1 MNRIIL
7 IGNGFDLAHGLHTS
21 YSDFIRNYLDL
32 VRLGLTKCASNMFDD
47 GLYKITLKNNGIFGS
62 LDMLVTTPETPES
75 DDWRQYLVTRDQ
87 THYVTINKCRL
98 MDHILY
104 NMSNKNWVDIENAY
118 YLLLK
123 NSESCFDNNVSDL
136 NKNMS
141 CLREKLSG
149 YLHTI
154 QDKYIKREIYKR
166 SIESIIYAPIN
177 YRDISEDGKVRFN
190 QFLSRKWN
198 SANKEGISSV
208 LKAIGLN
215 NAEQIHLAV
224 EYRGS
229 QFKNEFSLLQ
239 DVKDNE
245 RSTNVPYYYLA
256 PDNIMLLNF
265 NYTNTAKMYHRG
277 GAHISINHIHGE
289 LDNPNNPI
297 IFGYGDELDEGYRIL
312 QNKNDNRYTENF
324 KSIRYLET
332 DNYKKLL
339 SFINSDIYQ
348 VYILGHSCGNSDRTL
363 LNTLFEHPNCVS
375 IKPYYYQRTDGSDNY
390 MEIVQ
395 NISRDFN
402 DMTKM
407 RDRVVNKTY
416 CEIIK

>member
-123 NSESCFDNNVSDL
+123 NSESCFDYNVSDL
-136 NKNMS
+136 NKDMS
-141 CLREKLSG
+141 CLREKLSS
-149 YLHTI
+149 YLRAI
-154 QDKYIKREIYKR
+154 QDKYIERDIYKE
-166 SIESIIYAPIN
+166 SIESIIYSPIN

-198 SANKEGISSV
+198 SANKAGISSV

-277 GAHISINHIHGE
+277 GPHISINHIHGE
-289 LDNPNNPI
+289 LGNPNNPI

>member
-277 GAHISINHIHGE
+277 GPHISINHIHGE

>member
-277 GAHISINHIHGE
+277 GPHISINHIHGE
-289 LDNPNNPI
+289 LGNPNNPI

>member
-123 NSESCFDNNVSDL
+123 NSESCFGNNVSDL

-277 GAHISINHIHGE
+277 GPHISINHIHGE
-289 LDNPNNPI
+289 LGNPNNPI

>member
-256 PDNIMLLNF
+256 PDNIMMLNF

>member
-21 YSDFIRNYLDL
+21 YANFIEGYFDSI
-32 VRLGLTKCASNMFDD
+32 RLKLGRCTSNILDD
-47 GLYKITLKNNGIFGS
+47 GLYKITLKNNGMFGS
-62 LDMLVTTPETPES
+62 LDMLATTPETPDSEI
-75 DDWRQYLVTRDQ
+75 WRKYLTRNQQ
-87 THYVTINKCRL
+87 TQYVTIEKGIL
-98 MDHILY
+98 MRNITQCI
-104 NMSNKNWVDIENAY
+104 MNKNWVDIENEY

-123 NSESCFDNNVSDL
+123 NSESCFDYNVSDL
-136 NKNMS
+136 NKDMS
-141 CLREKLSG
+141 CLREKLSS
-149 YLHTI
+149 YLRAI
-154 QDKYIKREIYKR
+154 QDKYIERDIYKE
-166 SIESIIYAPIN
+166 SIESIIYSPIN

-198 SANKEGISSV
+198 SANKAGISST
-208 LKAIGLN
+208 LKEIGLN
-215 NAEQIHLAV
+215 NDEQIHLAV
-224 EYRGS
+224 EYRGGKL
-229 QFKNEFSLLQ
+229 KNELDLLQ

-245 RSTNVPYYYLA
+245 RGTNVPYYYLA
-256 PDNIMLLNF
+256 PDNIMMLNF

-289 LDNPNNPI
+289 LDNPTNPI

>member
-245 RSTNVPYYYLA
+245 RGTNVPYYYLA
-256 PDNIMLLNF
+256 PDNIMMLNF

>member
-289 LDNPNNPI
+289 LGNPNNPI

-395 NISRDFN
+395 NISRNFN